1 MREDDEFNEPYL
13 PARYKEVVRKK
24 KQRRLLKKIG
34 IISIAVVVII
44 VIFVLASGM
53 FGGSP
58 QPSPEP
64 TTNTSLAATLVTTPA
79 ITKETTTPA
88 PVMQTTVATP
98 TTIKTAVPPTTI
110 VKPDTV
116 AIITTTEM
124 PEPVLT
130 ARAAV
135 ITTPKTD
142 GPKITEKDAQAIAV
156 VAFPNLPAGRTTVD
170 LATDPVFGQVWK
182 FTLQAGTTTEAT
194 GLIDALSGTV
204 VAFSRTIHPGGRP
217 QNPVLTMG
225 NARQIADSTIND
237 RNTGILS
244 INMSDGRYLPLPAPG
259 GSVAGTYR
267 FVFDR
272 IIQDYPCDNDGF
284 IVSIDS
290 VSGAVTEWE
299 QRWESP
305 DNAFMI
311 LDTPTVP
318 KYDAIYAVQAK
329 AKTIYPS
336 SISSLQVVS
345 AERVWKD
352 GHTPGTTPRP
362 SSIPLAWKVVFTDE
376 TIRANPQILKP
387 GVGWVDTYTGEIID
401 ISYPH

>member
-1 MREDDEFNEPYL
+1 VREDDEFNEPYL

-44 VIFVLASGM
+44 VIFVFASGM

-58 QPSPEP
+58 QSSPAPAATPTVLPAVTPGTTAAAATTAATPGLPVATIKTTVP
-64 TTNTSLAATLVTTPA
+64 TTITTTKTTPA
-79 ITKETTTPA
+79 IT
-88 PVMQTTVATP
+88 VS
-98 TTIKTAVPPTTI
+98 
-110 VKPDTV
+110 
-116 AIITTTEM
+116 TTET

-135 ITTPKTD
+135 ITTPITN
-142 GPKITEKDAQAIAV
+142 GPKITEKEAQAIAV
-156 VAFPNLPAGRTTVD
+156 VAFPNLPAGRTSVD

-182 FTLQAGTTTEAT
+182 FMLQAGTATEAS
-194 GLIDALSGTV
+194 GLIDAQSGTV
-204 VAFSRTIHPGGRP
+204 VAFNRTIHPGGRP
-217 QNPVLTMG
+217 QNPVLSIG

-244 INMSDGRYLPLPAPG
+244 INMSDGRYIPLPIPG

-267 FVFDR
+267 FVYDR

-318 KYDAIYAVQAK
+318 KYDAIYAVQAR

-352 GHTPGTTPRP
+352 AHSPGTTPRP

-376 TIRANPQILKP
+376 TIRANPSILKP

>member
-1 MREDDEFNEPYL
+1 MRDDDEFNEPYL

-24 KQRRLLKKIG
+24 KQRRLLKKIA
-34 IISIAVVVII
+34 ILAIAVIAII
-44 VIFVLASGM
+44 VVFILASGI

-58 QPSPEP
+58 QPSPAP
-64 TTNTSLAATLVTTPA
+64 TTSPSPEATLVTTPSA
-79 ITKETTTPA
+79 TKTTTTA
-88 PVMQTTVATP
+88 AQVIQTTIAAPATMKTPVP
-98 TTIKTAVPPTTI
+98 TTAIL
-110 VKPDTV
+110 KPDTV
-116 AIITTTEM
+116 AIITTTET
-124 PEPVLT
+124 PEPILT

-135 ITTPKTD
+135 ITTQKTD
-142 GPKITEKDAQAIAV
+142 GPKITEKEAQAIAV
-156 VAFPNLPAGRTTVD
+156 VAFPNLPAGRTSVD

-182 FTLQAGTTTEAT
+182 FTLQAGTTTEAS
-194 GLIDALSGTV
+194 GLIDAQSGTV
-204 VAFSRTIHPGGRP
+204 VAFNRTIHPGGRP

-244 INMSDGRYLPLPAPG
+244 INMSDGRYIPLSTPG
-259 GSVAGTYR
+259 GNVAGTYR

-352 GHTPGTTPRP
+352 GHAPGVTPRP

-376 TIRANPQILKP
+376 TIRANPDILKP